1 MNIPLGSHDMAPSD
15 SSPQLWVDCHPPAN
29 ALQQVNEP
37 GVIADA
43 SIPEEPCEQS
53 QSVLGEDLVH
63 EGFLPIQ
70 GFKSATAW
78 FSVIVEI
85 WVTDFREEF
94 DRGT

>member
-1 MNIPLGSHDMAPSD
+1 LRVD
-15 SSPQLWVDCHPPAN
+15 PQHGGRTYCQIHEAT
-29 ALQQVNEP
+29 
-37 GVIADA
+37 VIANFA
-43 SIPEEPCEQS
+43 VAKQPRQ
-53 QSVLGEDLVH
+53 QGQGVLGEDLVH